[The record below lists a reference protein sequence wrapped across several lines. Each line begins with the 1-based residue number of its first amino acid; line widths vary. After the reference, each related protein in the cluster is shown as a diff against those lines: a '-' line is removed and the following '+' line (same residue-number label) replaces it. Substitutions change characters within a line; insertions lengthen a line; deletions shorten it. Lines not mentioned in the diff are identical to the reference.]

1 MSCPAFA
8 ASAALQAI
16 KDVGQSVVAHPV
28 HKVEIDARVS
38 KRAAKSKD
46 QCEFLGGEVVAVF
59 QERRWKVVSRLVSK
73 CSVGHR
79 LFSEPLQY
87 VDSNRTVLGR
97 YHRNIVLTWRCYCLN
112 DRDCTSP
119 ATEAA
124 LVDRGG
130 ASMTKRLT

>member
-1 MSCPAFA
+1 
-8 ASAALQAI
+8 LQAI
-16 KDVGQSVVAHPV
+16 EDISQSLVAYPV

-59 QERRWKVVSRLVSK
+59 QERRWKVVSRFVSK
-73 CSVGHR
+73 CWVGHR
-79 LFSEPLQY
+79 LFGEPLQHF
-87 VDSNRTVLGR
+87 DSNRTVLRR
-97 YHRNIVLTWRCYCLN
+97 YHRTIVLTWKCYCLN